1 MFSMPKLFQT
11 DPLGNPA
18 DEVGIDLIDKLLT
31 NVVHTLSDV
40 MLEPTINAQAQ
51 DAILD

>member
-1 MFSMPKLFQT
+1 MFNTPPLFHT

-31 NVVHTLSDV
+31 NVAQTLSDV
-40 MLEPTINAQAQ
+40 MFEPTMKEQ
-51 DAILD
+51 LF